1 MTARSLLCL
10 VLLRILYLTYSKSE
24 DVTKQH
30 FCKIHTLRNTPSL
43 VKSLRSGNIGSKS
56 TEFVMGLDP
65 IATFAHTLN
74 HLRGSKLQ

>member
-30 FCKIHTLRNTPSL
+30 FCKIHTLKNKPSL
-43 VKSLRSGNIGSKS
+43 GKTLISGNIRLKS
-56 TEFVMGLDP
+56 TEFVVGSDP
-65 IATFAHTLN
+65 IVTFAHTLN
-74 HLRGSKLQ
+74 HLRGSNLQ